1 VHGLSIHGIPLKS
14 PPAGVIQSPPMRT
27 LQFLP
32 LVLVAGVDGFVL
44 FVPYL
49 ALIGV
54 AAVVIARVKAQPQA
68 VPVKN

>member
-1 VHGLSIHGIPLKS
+1 
-14 PPAGVIQSPPMRT
+14 MRT

-54 AAVVIARVKAQPQA
+54 AAVVMSRAKAKPEPLPIAL
-68 VPVKN
+68 

>member
-1 VHGLSIHGIPLKS
+1 MIPGIPLQS
-14 PPAGVIQSPPMRT
+14 CGAAVIQSRSMRT

-54 AAVVIARVKAQPQA
+54 AAVVMSRAKAKPEPLPIAL
-68 VPVKN
+68 